1 VLRICT
7 YSTVYPSGNLFSIH
21 HIKRQSIY
29 VQQPFSPGPLS
40 TGELPNTSVHPL
52 TRFCPAG
59 VLFPCLDLLGP
70 SREVARFLFGPCK
83 VRNAQVHV
91 PFVPL
96 PLSTGDLVGFKWG
109 KMVFYWLNPDITSQ
123 ILAQHCQ
130 SNLQCSA
137 PLPRHDITIADF
149 SW

>member
-1 VLRICT
+1 LAGLYLHSSLYNHCNGLSIHFSCCRQAIAANSTGPFNGHKVEPLSRSRFNRQGLSGSPVLRVCT
-7 YSTVYPSGNLFSIH
+7 HSTVYPSGNPFSIH

-83 VRNAQVHV
+83 V
-91 PFVPL
+91 
-96 PLSTGDLVGFKWG
+96 
-109 KMVFYWLNPDITSQ
+109 
-123 ILAQHCQ
+123 
-130 SNLQCSA
+130 
-137 PLPRHDITIADF
+137 
-149 SW
+149 